1 VAILVTF
8 IVWEIFNGERSMLPP
23 RLLRERTLWQPSAFI
38 FFYSSAY
45 LVLLYYLPIYFQSVD
60 NRSAI
65 NSGVLNLPLVLA
77 MVIGSIISGGVVSKT
92 GYAAPFMNAGA
103 ILATIATGLMYTFD
117 IGTGLGKW
125 IGYQALYGIAVGLGF
140 QMAINTAQANAT
152 IEDMS
157 SATATVFCTPEKHIP
172 MERTNVL

>member
-1 VAILVTF
+1 MAILVTF

-77 MVIGSIISGGVVSKT
+77 MVIGSIISGG
-92 GYAAPFMNAGA
+92 
-103 ILATIATGLMYTFD
+103 
-117 IGTGLGKW
+117 KW

-152 IEDMS
+152 IKDMS
-157 SATATVFCTPEKHIP
+157 SATATVFCMPEKHIP